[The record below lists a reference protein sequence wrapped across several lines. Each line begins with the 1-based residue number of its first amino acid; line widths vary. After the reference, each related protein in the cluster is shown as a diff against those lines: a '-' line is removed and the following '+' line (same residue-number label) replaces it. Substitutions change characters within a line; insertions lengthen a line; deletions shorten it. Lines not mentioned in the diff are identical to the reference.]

1 MNHRQ
6 DAMPRPSIDLL
17 RRIGTSVLA
26 AVTLASAH
34 LATAATDSRP
44 DSVAAARDVLES
56 QRQAWNR
63 ADIDAFM
70 AGYWHDDDLRF
81 AGGDQF
87 RTGWQATIDRYRRT
101 YPDAAAMGRLD
112 FDLVEVRALAPD
124 VVYVFG
130 RWSLQREQ
138 DAADRRP
145 HGLFTLI
152 VERKDGR
159 WVVTR
164 DHTSSAE

>member
-1 MNHRQ
+1 MNHRH
-6 DAMPRPSIDLL
+6 DSKPRHLGAGL
-17 RRIGTSVLA
+17 CRIGASILA
-26 AVTLASAH
+26 AGTLAMAGS
-34 LATAATDSRP
+34 ATAESDSRV
-44 DSVAAARDVLES
+44 DSVGAAREVLEL

-70 AGYWHDDDLRF
+70 ASYWRGDDLRF

-87 RTGWQATIDRYRRT
+87 RTGWQATIDRYRAT
-101 YPDAAAMGRLD
+101 YPDAAAMGELD
-112 FDLVEVRALAPD
+112 FELIEVRALAPD

-130 RWSLQREQ
+130 RWALQRDQ
-138 DAADRRP
+138 DAVDHRP

-152 VERKDGR
+152 VEPKDGR
-159 WVVTR
+159 WVITR